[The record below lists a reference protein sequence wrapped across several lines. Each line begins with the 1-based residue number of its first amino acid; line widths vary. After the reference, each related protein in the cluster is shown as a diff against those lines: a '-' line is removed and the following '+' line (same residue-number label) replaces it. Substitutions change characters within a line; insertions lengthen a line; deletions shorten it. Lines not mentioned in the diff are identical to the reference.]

1 MGLEYKD
8 QEFSKLMENL
18 QFDGKNLN
26 YWCNQKAL
34 GSLCDKATLVSWHYI
49 KYKSQS

>member
-18 QFDGKNLN
+18 QFDGKHLN
-26 YWCNQKAL
+26 IWCNERAL
-34 GSLCDKATLVSWHYI
+34 EFLCDKDILIS
-49 KYKSQS
+49 